1 MIAPSVLERLPIHD
15 KLEEKVEL
23 LLASLGSK
31 VIPLQP
37 FFDELFHLLIVEDQL
52 VNVFKMFARVFI
64 CLHSF
69 EKVMDYWSIISML
82 RTIH

>member
-1 MIAPSVLERLPIHD
+1 MIAPSVLKRLPIHD
-15 KLEEKVEL
+15 KLVEKVEL

-37 FFDELFHLLIVEDQL
+37 FFDELFHLLIVKYQL
-52 VNVFKMFARVFI
+52 VNVFKMLTRVFI